1 MAAPTPNATYNRVG
15 TSLLFNTSY
24 SVASGKALFVVAN
37 TVFIN
42 PSTPTGWTL
51 VRTGSNFKLFTRT
64 ANGTST
70 DNFGN
75 AFYGTG
81 LVFDSGVTEDYT
93 SGTWDN
99 TSSVAPAPNGGSALS
114 SSTDELVVVS
124 FHSVGSYSFYTAQG
138 PTDAT
143 PATTSGFTGGT
154 SVTDAQVGTYYEYY
168 YGFLDAYTTEDQA
181 VQVQYK
187 ALSTTTPGTTTW
199 GTAFNGTDNGG
210 GSYYFAD
217 AGRDY
222 PFNDFYS
229 ATLAFKA
236 ASSGSAYTASA
247 SGTATASGTA
257 SLTKSLTGSATGTE
271 TATGTGA
278 ITYTANS
285 TASSSITANGTGAL
299 TATYKTSATS
309 TITGTGTADTTQTSV
324 SSKTIFVDRATVSP
338 NVSVTMTH
346 TKGLQTTGTITGTG
360 TAEATIKYKYTTS
373 ASGNINALGYANL
386 TATTLTTITASDV
399 VTATGS
405 ATLGITAY
413 YLLSPI
419 REIAPLSYDPYAEIV
434 GYRLAKTVVKK
445 DGVWLTVQNRRKSYL
460 DSCTVVLYGGH
471 ENRVTA
477 SQKTELE
484 AAGYTVQTRII

>member
-37 TVFIN
+37 NTFLTV
-42 PSTPTGWTL
+42 SAPTGWTL
-51 VRTGSNFKLFTRT
+51 ARTGSNFKLFTRT

-75 AFYGTG
+75 AFWGTG

-99 TSSVAPAPNGGSALS
+99 TSSVAPAPNGNSALS
-114 SSTDELVVVS
+114 SSTNELVIVAINYARTLWLDG
-124 FHSVGSYSFYTAQG
+124 FQG

-143 PATTSGFTGGT
+143 PAATSGFTAGT
-154 SVTDAQVGTYYEYY
+154 SVGADNGNGPINYFGVFDYWYWDD
-168 YGFLDAYTTEDQA
+168 FA
-181 VQVQYK
+181 VQVEYK
-187 ALSTTTPGTTTW
+187 ALTTSTPGTTTW
-199 GTAFNGTDNGG
+199 GAYYSGADNVGIAPDVYNGQTYDGDT
-210 GSYYFAD
+210 FH
-217 AGRDY
+217 
-222 PFNDFYS
+222 S

-236 ASSGSAYTASA
+236 APSGTAYTASA
-247 SGTATASGTA
+247 SDTATASGTA

-285 TASSSITANGTGAL
+285 TATSTITGTGTAAL

-324 SSKTIFVDRATVSP
+324 SNKTIFVDRATVSP

-346 TKGLQTTGTITGTG
+346 TKGLQTTGTVTGTG

-373 ASGNINALGYANL
+373 ASGNVNALGYANL
-386 TATTLTTITASDV
+386 TATSLKTITASNV
-399 VTATGS
+399 VTAKGS

-434 GYRLAKTVVKK
+434 GYSLAKTVVKK

>member
-1 MAAPTPNATYNRVG
+1 MAAPTPNAVYNIADS
-15 TSLLFNTSY
+15 SLLFNTWY

-37 TVFIN
+37 TNLGSV
-42 PSTPTGWTL
+42 SAPTGWTL
-51 VRTGSNFKLFTRT
+51 ARTGSNFKLFTRT

-75 AFYGTG
+75 AFWGTG

-93 SGTWDN
+93 SGTWDSA
-99 TSSVAPAPNGGSALS
+99 SSVAPAPNGGSALS
-114 SSTDELVVVS
+114 SSTDELVVVGINHTVS
-124 FHSVGSYSFYTAQG
+124 AWVDGNEQE
-138 PTDAT
+138 TDAT
-143 PATTSGFTGGT
+143 PATTAGFTAGT
-154 SVTDAQVGTYYEYY
+154 SAQKHSYDGPYDF
-168 YGFLDAYTTEDQA
+168 YGVFSYWYVDDYA
-181 VQVQYK
+181 VQTQYK
-187 ALSTTTPGTTTW
+187 ALSTTTPG
-199 GTAFNGTDNGG
+199 GTSWDSYFTGYDDTSGVA
-210 GSYYFAD
+210 SYYGYRQAPTD
-217 AGRDY
+217 
-222 PFNDFYS
+222 DFYS
-229 ATLAFKA
+229 ASLAFKA
-236 ASSGSAYTASA
+236 ASSGTAYTASA
-247 SGTATASGTA
+247 TGTATASGTA
-257 SLTKSLTGSATGTE
+257 SLTKSLTVSATGTE

-278 ITYTANS
+278 VTYTANS
-285 TASSSITANGTGAL
+285 TASSSITANGTAAG
-299 TATYKTSATS
+299 TKTVSIDATS

-324 SSKTIFVDRATVSP
+324 SNKTIFVNRATVSP

-346 TKGLQTTGTITGTG
+346 TKRLQTTGTVTGTG

-373 ASGNINALGYANL
+373 ASGNVNALGYANL

-484 AAGYTVQTRII
+484 AAGYTVETRII